1 MLGGAIIGEL
11 GGNYTGQVLG
21 EALAGQGP
29 GLTRDVLSTAGGV
42 LGAAGGMAFPFFKHG
57 GVVPGKKG
65 RAKKIIAHSGEYVLP
80 IGVRPTQAQR
90 KAVAKRKAAA
100 AKPKAKAAPKKKARS
115 RK

>member
-1 MLGGAIIGEL
+1 MGEI

-21 EALAGQGP
+21 EALAGGQ
-29 GLTRDVLSTAGGV
+29 GLTSDILGTAGGV

-100 AKPKAKAAPKKKARS
+100 KPKKKPRKTAR
-115 RK
+115 K